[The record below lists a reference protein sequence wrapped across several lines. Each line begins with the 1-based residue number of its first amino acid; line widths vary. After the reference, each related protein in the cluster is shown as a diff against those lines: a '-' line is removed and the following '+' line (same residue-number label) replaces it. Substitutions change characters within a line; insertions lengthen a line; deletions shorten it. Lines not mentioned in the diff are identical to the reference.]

1 MYTDQFGVNR
11 YTEFEILNFIK
22 RFQNEGTVKTF
33 TEGCCY
39 WFAKIL
45 DERFNEF
52 DYEPQI
58 CYNPKENHFATL
70 INFHLY
76 DITGDLGEMK
86 DLPDWKYWDKYQYKE
101 DEKVFE
107 RLYRDCINF

>member
-11 YTEFEILNFIK
+11 YTESEILNFIK

-70 INFHLY
+70 INFRLY

-101 DEKVFE
+101 DEKVVE